1 MEEKDT
7 LLTVD
12 EFATK
17 IKEKYPEYKDVDNL
31 TLANKIVEKYPEYKS
46 KVSFEGTPE
55 VKKKDSTQPVQTQ
68 PVQTQ
73 EAPTQAAP
81 LPGLGGVSERSTPS
95 PSVGIGKGVFPA
107 KSPVQDLKESL
118 QDPLLKA
125 QERAKRQQLEPTSS
139 QNLLRTE
146 AFTPS
151 NEIVEDADYKEWK
164 SNLPEN
170 LQQETDGYDLY
181 GAYKAG
187 MEPIEVAPG
196 EYHLSS
202 RDPKTGR
209 ILKSEDHDT
218 FYNSVIEDDKL
229 GYVTYKSKDGNIYSK
244 KQYEIDIAG
253 DAQEIFRVDDTGA
266 VVKEVVETGEVL
278 TPVELDAKR
287 RAVKLAGI
295 RQELYEDI
303 GDKLFDENYMSSS
316 NVIDKYAPKDVKVRE
331 AQGDPT
337 SIRFVDVM
345 KRDQEKEDRYNLALN
360 EAKKSLLQDKLYG
373 LAESGDAYIDI
384 AEADLDKVMQSYLDM
399 SEYTDK
405 KEGPS
410 ILYGKRV
417 KKETGNIYE
426 MLLPNHVEGSELK
439 LDETISQ
446 WVDSKA
452 EDMELSGEAKRMM
465 KSQIKQNYKERKRL
479 EAAANEVSKETGYNL
494 DEVRGDV
501 DKVVNEINSYENEL
515 KSIYT
520 PYDVK
525 AKKAQERM
533 TLEFEQI
540 QDRVINRVSNSQEY
554 KDLLSEY
561 QAKVNS
567 GEITVEGANSA
578 VSQKINI
585 MLSESPEAVE
595 LQRKYQGVL
604 SSYDS
609 ELRKRTEDI
618 YSELQS
624 SLDQLKGL
632 SKQDEEYRR
641 KLSDKVRQMYKDEQS
656 EIDSDWKKL
665 AFGGLITTEKDT
677 KLGRG
682 IRSGMG
688 DLAASIA
695 GGVEYLVGENT
706 LSEKLA
712 SINNQIK
719 SDNPMIDLGEFGFE
733 EFAENPFNED
743 WWATRVAPSAPLT
756 FSLMA
761 PGIGVGAGTTALATR
776 VGLTGLSRALVTGTV
791 SGIGMRAMESFTEAG
806 LQYYD
811 LIERGE
817 SVDYASKQAA
827 KTYSENMDL
836 LALDVAEM
844 TTFFLPA
851 SSRIATMAKFVAQ
864 VPMNAAEELLQERL
878 PAEELAYNRYLKGE
892 LTQKEIAEGVSEYE
906 KVFSGGKFSDIYNFL
921 QTDQGQ
927 EVALIGSIYGGAFG
941 GASLPGDI
949 SRTNSL
955 RRLNNFLNEEIV
967 RYSSTEVVRNAE
979 GKPLEFGMGG
989 VVAGPAETMQEAK
1002 NRRIW
1007 QLKSTL
1013 DEMQM
1018 KGLINEDDAKLG
1030 KKQVD
1035 FAFGV
1040 ADQMPVNLP
1049 LVTRGQLLQKLTE
1062 IRDLEEGLEGMT
1074 NETLIDA
1081 QKKKIAKLKKESEE
1095 IIGGTAQGYFINNVS
1110 VTKEQFAKIA
1120 SNPKFAEGVI
1130 NGDINVTIM
1139 NDADTQKGFSEAVEG
1154 YKTDKESY
1162 ESAMESLGVTKA
1174 VRDEVSGYNESVTKE
1189 GGIGAKIAPIMTR
1202 VENSERINEKEI
1214 DAAIDDIFA
1223 EIEAV
1228 QNSDL
1233 NEKTK
1238 EIITNTLYDTAT
1250 QLDNYEFT
1258 TETRTKT
1265 VTQSRT
1271 AKNLGAFAEKVSVE
1285 NFFDNAAG
1293 TIDGE
1298 ENVRFTTDKGVVK
1311 ATREDGTEFILDTP
1325 SMRIDDG
1332 DIAFDENGV
1341 LESVTVTDRSGTRV
1355 TFTGEI
1361 AMDLAIRDGQNKVG
1375 SVPEAALQQIITEE
1389 VQVEEEV
1396 LKKQP
1401 KTKKD
1406 AIQEQAAG
1414 EVPIQPEAKAGEKVE
1429 EGEPKA
1435 EPEVTT
1441 QKGKEKEVAPATQ
1454 GIVSKLLEKVSNSND
1469 DAVTK
1474 KRKRAALRAVAN
1486 ILNFKSNILP
1496 ETKVKVHETDESY
1509 RSATGVDGPGVYDA
1523 TNDTIHINLAHKEA
1537 GDETVYHE
1545 MIHPII
1551 YNAVKNDTEARI
1563 LTQRMVEG
1571 VVRSSGG
1578 NKAIVDKLKGWL
1590 EQYEASE
1597 RPEETIAE
1605 VAGFLAS
1612 EFKNLTLSAKNIIKD
1627 YLNKMARKFGG
1638 KDLFRA
1644 VSKDA
1649 DVVKVLNRLSEAMR
1663 AGEAITAEDLT
1674 SGDFSIVLNQEK
1686 TPDLLDMALEEMAEE
1701 YGYEP
1706 GGIISGGI
1714 KQRISGMNNLKD
1726 SSFNTSYN
1734 YGTKLNMPEPRT
1746 VESVLEE
1753 AGGAAIFI
1761 NSDGTGVF
1769 VSKDGKNL
1777 QGGWRYLYFDEN
1789 TSKDVGFAA
1798 TSGNHVNTF
1807 YDKVE
1812 RIINYRDSKFPK
1824 QKGKPIATFVTI
1836 QNAESMLGEWYAG
1849 EFFMEGIDKAIT
1861 DGKIKG
1867 GIDGARSLLIEAA
1880 EKIKKP
1886 GSKEFIELVNSEK
1899 FETKNGRLGIAKK
1912 LSSKDFSFGFRSKFF
1927 NSISP
1932 LKTISKESLNAELK
1946 KALRDVN
1953 HGRIDFYDT
1962 YTDEVLLEKLKDSN
1976 YNEKSIGGI
1985 TLGGFFTDLSKSKKE
2000 FFDNRTSGLNH
2011 EMFNESFTS
2020 NGKTF
2025 LLDGG
2030 YNVSKMFPE
2039 MSFPTKNGYELYNK
2053 ENNTNYSKEDA
2064 KKSPEIQLEI
2074 SKFLLNK
2081 KEPFKNKLLAD
2092 PFTSIAGTMYT
2103 SIAAPIGKQR
2113 KASPE
2118 KFVSEL
2124 EKTKDSDPTQY
2135 WSVNYVS
2142 LSAAKKGKVISVDGG
2157 YGFVS
2162 NDGDIKGVFKLPT
2175 SKVKGVADNIL
2186 QEAVNQGG
2194 TKLDNFDGYLTKIYE
2209 RNGFRIAARIPFNE
2223 EIAPDGW
2230 NKAKH
2235 GTPDVVAMVYDPN
2248 NELGIKEKKF
2258 DDYDAGIEYRDSF
2271 LEDKAPAAKKPG
2283 IKQRK
2288 AISAHEETGFIST
2301 DFWVDNLRGKTKYLD
2316 DVVENILESR
2326 EELKKGSVPIDKVTR
2341 AYLVTIGSVGSRGSY
2356 YENWSKKTGST
2367 VDDIFLEKE
2376 KGREWIRPEG
2386 ATAAYLVTDE
2396 GKKLVKDIQSGK
2408 ATYDQVKKLFDF
2420 ADFGRSNQKTEYVMN
2435 AISKGGIQSFNK
2447 SLNKNKGKDFNEIY
2461 SLAIKNL
2468 PGIAEGKTGFINQFF
2483 GVSTRGVIDARQL
2496 NAWVGGSMKL
2506 TDSQKQLRKKV
2517 ESSDALKAELLNRI
2531 EKVGLELGY
2540 SEDIAAYIAHHAIW
2554 DKVANTIT
2562 SHKGEYKVVSG
2573 KQRKAAPDQ
2582 KVRASIDFKNRYG
2595 KYFTISKEF
2604 NNQKHLDNYISFM
2617 ERKGNKEVGTETF
2630 PIGLKERKPLSK
2642 ERKPRIKDGLED
2654 SIDDQKKAGIIKRLI
2669 DSPGKIIRGTNK
2681 QLFDFRGELKDY
2693 MRNQEELEYAY
2704 YRTINALGSGGV
2716 AKLAF
2721 DKAYEKIYDGLGPTK
2736 RDDLDKII
2744 IARRIISI
2752 NQSRAFNN
2760 LDKIE
2765 GLFNSPPKFFTKKGG
2780 EYLASFEQT
2789 MIDLIDTVS
2798 NSPLLKD
2805 MIIEEAETLMSMMP
2819 VMNSIASN
2827 QNLTQKEI
2835 LSEQNKVI
2843 NELKNALDKVLKA
2856 ENVTFTNNRGVKN
2869 GLNEAY
2875 ELLDSKRNEIG
2886 DKVFDELNDRA
2897 DKYFAKF
2904 QEMLDQDLA
2913 DGIISQEQ
2921 YDAMT
2926 GIEYSPRVFMQTVL
2940 DINDDIINSR
2950 EGSEYVDRMLAS
2962 NFGMN
2967 KDAIKTLRDG
2977 IDAKSKPDA
2986 TDKAF
2991 FEMVTNSEVILGNYI
3006 NSRERLRKMNDLNL
3020 YMANEITALETKL
3033 NTLSN
3038 KASLTNE
3045 EQMELETIKETLDAF
3060 STKKSNGYLP
3070 VRYYENGVKKQFYIR
3085 GDLYNQWYNIR
3096 PGSLIG
3102 DSAVGKVVDKTL
3114 SSPVAVLKT
3123 FATGALS
3130 PLFGITASAID
3141 LQQLMIFSDA
3151 KGFSEIMPLKAAQ
3164 IAKDLVGVPFYQ
3176 RGVIRSIISE
3186 DELFTEAVNEGIM
3199 MDFLYTQG
3207 GMADAAKLIRTGLES
3222 VIEKSDLG
3230 YAGYVRTRKALLK
3243 IAEATLIL
3251 NKAAEIAP
3259 RLTAY
3264 QRTRDFEYAKID
3276 KMVQQQGLSNEEEE
3290 KMRKNARIK
3299 AAAIA
3304 RDLMN
3309 FSEGGESTKQLDKY
3323 STYLNAAMQGTVT
3336 AAREYKKNPIRTTS
3350 RMAQSA
3356 AMFFGT
3362 VIGMASFLVWS
3373 LKDDDDDKK
3382 VNEIIKET
3390 RDNASDYVKQ
3400 KYFLIP
3406 TGRKDRDGNYTSIR
3420 LKKHPQLVPF
3430 YEMFEIGYDN
3440 FLAGDDAVSIV
3451 SKENALR
3458 INHAFFDNALPMN
3471 ISPIDKN
3478 GNIRSGWDAPKT
3490 LAQSNP
3496 IFGGGIEAITGY
3508 DLYRNRMIEPQTF
3521 NSAGTSDAVKGLWN
3535 PYTEDFYKSF
3545 ALEMKDA
3552 TGTSFS
3558 PAQYKHLVERMVTNP
3573 RNNLYVAVG
3582 YAALNQFN
3590 DLDITDKERSF
3601 SEDLYDMVSKKVIYS
3616 SSSRKGMDKGGV
3628 DEFQK
3633 ELQALDDKEYLVKE
3647 AARMAIKDANK
3658 KGGFGKLANETETR
3672 KYIVDVQDR
3681 FLANMEA
3688 VSKKYP
3694 DMKFDSNEALSDYI
3708 EFIKRNA
3715 VLFVN
3720 PVGDESSRYKYND
3733 ILSVKPGKN
3742 KYRKM
3747 ALSMASAFR
3756 NEDIIKKDPLSPEVI
3771 DRMIDIVITAENS
3784 KKKVGPEFVIE
3795 YIKLYNEKNNVN
3807 QRSGPV
3813 VDAVRSGLRSDS
3825 TIVNHQGIR
3834 QSLMNW

>member
-68 PVQTQ
+68 ESPTQ
-73 EAPTQAAP
+73 EGP
-81 LPGLGGVSERSTPS
+81 LLGLGGVSERPTPS

-107 KSPVQDLKESL
+107 KSPVQDLKESI

-146 AFTPS
+146 KFVPYTD
-151 NEIVEDADYKEWK
+151 EVLEDADYKEWK

-218 FYNSVIEDDKL
+218 FYESVIEDDKL

-303 GDKLFDENYMSSS
+303 GDKLFDEDYMSSS
-316 NVIDKYAPKDVKVRE
+316 NVIDKYAPKDVKVSE
-331 AQGDPT
+331 AQGDPRDL
-337 SIRFVDVM
+337 RFVDVL

-360 EAKKSLLQDKLYG
+360 EAKKSVLQDKLYG
-373 LAESGDAYIDI
+373 LAESGETYIDI
-384 AEADLDKVMQSYLDM
+384 AEADIDKVMQSYLDM

-426 MLLPNHVEGSELK
+426 MLLPNHVRGSELK

-465 KSQIKQNYKERKRL
+465 KSQIKKNYKERKRL
-479 EAAANEVSKETGYNL
+479 EVAANEVSKETGYNL

-567 GEITVEGANSA
+567 GEITVEEANSA
-578 VSQKINI
+578 LSQKINI
-585 MLSESPEAVE
+585 MLSQSPEAVE

-609 ELRKRTEDI
+609 ELRKRTEAI

-632 SKQDEEYRR
+632 SKQDEEYRK

-665 AFGGLITTEKDT
+665 SFGGLITTEEDT

-706 LSEKLA
+706 LSEELA

-776 VGLTGLSRALVTGTV
+776 VGLTGLSRVLVTGTV
-791 SGIGMRAMESFTEAG
+791 SGIGMRSMESFTEAG

-836 LALDVAEM
+836 LSLDVAEM

-851 SSRIATMAKFVAQ
+851 SNRLATMAKFVAQ

-927 EVALIGSIYGGAFG
+927 EVALIGGIYGGAFG

-949 SRTNSL
+949 SRANSL

-1030 KKQVD
+1030 KKQID

-1120 SNPKFAEGVI
+1120 SNSKFAEGVI
-1130 NGDINVTIM
+1130 NGEIDVTIM
-1139 NDADTQKGFSEAVEG
+1139 NDADTQKGFAEAIEG

-1189 GGIGAKIAPIMTR
+1189 GNIGAKIAPIMTR

-1238 EIITNTLYDTAT
+1238 EIITNTLYNTAE

-1332 DIAFDENGV
+1332 NIVFDENGV

-1355 TFTGEI
+1355 TFTGET
-1361 AMDLAIRDGQNKVG
+1361 AMDLAIRDRQNKVG
-1375 SVPEAALQQIITEE
+1375 SVPEAALFEIITEE

-1401 KTKKD
+1401 KPKKD
-1406 AIQEQAAG
+1406 DTQVTEQEGVDTEEQRREEDAG
-1414 EVPIQPEAKAGEKVE
+1414 QVQ
-1429 EGEPKA
+1429 
-1435 EPEVTT
+1435 EPEVSEEEGATDT
-1441 QKGKEKEVAPATQ
+1441 VLQEQEKVKPATQ
-1454 GIVSKLLEKVSNSND
+1454 GIVSKLLEKVNNSND

-1474 KRKRAALRAVAN
+1474 KRKRVALRAVAN

-1496 ETKVKVHETDESY
+1496 DTKVKVHETDESY
-1509 RSATGVDGPGVYDA
+1509 RAATGVDGPGVYDA

-1551 YNAVKNDTEARI
+1551 YNAVKNETEARI

-1605 VAGFLAS
+1605 VAGILAS
-1612 EFKNLTLSAKNIIKD
+1612 EFKNLGVSAKNLIMD

-1638 KDLFRA
+1638 KNLFRA

-1686 TPDLLDMALEEMAEE
+1686 TPDLYDMALEEMAEE

-1706 GGIISGGI
+1706 GGIISGGL

-1798 TSGNHVNTF
+1798 TSGNHVNKF
-1807 YDKVE
+1807 YDNVE
-1812 RIINYRDSKFPK
+1812 KIINYRDSKFPK

-1849 EFFMEGIDKAIT
+1849 EFFMEGIDKAIV

-1880 EKIKKP
+1880 EKIKKT
-1886 GSKEFIELVNSEK
+1886 GSKEFIELVNSKE
-1899 FETKNGRLGIAKK
+1899 FETKEGRLEIAKK
-1912 LSSKDFSFGFRSKFF
+1912 LASKDFSFGFRSNFF
-1927 NSISP
+1927 KSISP
-1932 LKTISKESLNAELK
+1932 LKTISKTSLNTELK

-1985 TLGGFFTDLSKSKKE
+1985 TLGGFFTDISKSKKE

-2030 YNVSKMFPE
+2030 YHVSKMFPE
-2039 MSFPTKNGYELYNK
+2039 MSFPTKRGYELYNK
-2053 ENNTNYSKEDA
+2053 ENNTNYSKKDA
-2064 KKSPEIQLEI
+2064 KKSPKIQLEI

-2092 PFTSIAGTMYT
+2092 PFMSIAGTMYT

-2124 EKTKDSDPTQY
+2124 KKTKASDPTQY
-2135 WSVNYVS
+2135 WSVDSVK
-2142 LSAAKKGKVISVDGG
+2142 LSDAKKGKVISVDGG
-2157 YGFVS
+2157 YGLVS

-2175 SKVKGVADNIL
+2175 SKAKGVADNIL
-2186 QEAVNQGG
+2186 QEAVKQGG

-2223 EIAPDGW
+2223 EFAPDGW

-2258 DDYDAGIEYRDSF
+2258 DDYDAGIEYRNSF

-2283 IKQRK
+2283 VKERK
-2288 AISAHEETGFIST
+2288 AS
-2301 DFWVDNLRGKTKYLD
+2301 
-2316 DVVENILESR
+2316 
-2326 EELKKGSVPIDKVTR
+2326 
-2341 AYLVTIGSVGSRGSY
+2341 
-2356 YENWSKKTGST
+2356 
-2367 VDDIFLEKE
+2367 
-2376 KGREWIRPEG
+2376 
-2386 ATAAYLVTDE
+2386 
-2396 GKKLVKDIQSGK
+2396 
-2408 ATYDQVKKLFDF
+2408 
-2420 ADFGRSNQKTEYVMN
+2420 
-2435 AISKGGIQSFNK
+2435 
-2447 SLNKNKGKDFNEIY
+2447 
-2461 SLAIKNL
+2461 
-2468 PGIAEGKTGFINQFF
+2468 
-2483 GVSTRGVIDARQL
+2483 
-2496 NAWVGGSMKL
+2496 
-2506 TDSQKQLRKKV
+2506 
-2517 ESSDALKAELLNRI
+2517 
-2531 EKVGLELGY
+2531 
-2540 SEDIAAYIAHHAIW
+2540 
-2554 DKVANTIT
+2554 
-2562 SHKGEYKVVSG
+2562 
-2573 KQRKAAPDQ
+2573 APDQ
-2582 KVRASIDFKNRYG
+2582 KIRASIDFKNRYG

-2604 NNQKHLDNYISFM
+2604 NNQKHLENYIAFM
-2617 ERKGNKEVGTETF
+2617 ERKGNKEVGIERF
-2630 PIGLKERKPLSK
+2630 PIGLKERKPLK
-2642 ERKPRIKDGLED
+2642 FRKPKVKSALDRA
-2654 SIDDQKKAGIIKRLI
+2654 IDRNAKKAVDIKTTALKTDLKNARRKFI
-2669 DSPGKIIRGTNK
+2669 
-2681 QLFDFRGELKDY
+2681 DFRGDIKDLTKA
-2693 MRNQEELEYAY
+2693 QKELEGVYE
-2704 YRTINALGSGGV
+2704 RIINSLGSNGV
-2716 AKLAF
+2716 AKLSF
-2721 DKAYEKIYDGLGPTK
+2721 DKAYDQIYEGLGPK
-2736 RDDLDKII
+2736 QREALDKII
-2744 IARRIISI
+2744 IARRIVAVNENRSVNNVDSI
-2752 NQSRAFNN
+2752 EDLFNN
-2760 LDKIE
+2760 VPD
-2765 GLFNSPPKFFTKKGG
+2765 FFKKKGG
-2780 EYLASFEQT
+2780 DYVTSFEQT
-2789 MIDLIDTVS
+2789 MVDISNTVS
-2798 NSPLLKD
+2798 NTPLEKD
-2805 MIIEEAETLMSMMP
+2805 LIIQEALTLMSLMP

-2843 NELKNALDKVLKA
+2843 NELKNALDKVLKS
-2856 ENVTFTNNRGVKN
+2856 ENITFSDEQGNKL
-2869 GLNEAY
+2869 GLNAAY
-2875 ELLDSKRNEIG
+2875 ELLDEKRIELG
-2886 DKVFDELNDRA
+2886 DQVYDKVNKRA
-2897 DKYFAKF
+2897 DKYFEKF

-2921 YDAMT
+2921 YNAMK
-2926 GIEYSPRVFMQTVL
+2926 GIDYSPRVFVQFIYGI
-2940 DINDDIINSR
+2940 DNEIINNT
-2950 EGSEYVDRMLAS
+2950 SEVDNVNGVLTS
-2962 NFGMN
+2962 TFGLN
-2967 KDAIKTLRDG
+2967 KDAIRTLRDG
-2977 IDAKSKPDA
+2977 VRNDDL
-2986 TDKAF
+2986 DGVF
-2991 FEMVTNSEVILGNYI
+2991 FEMITNSEVLLGNYI
-3006 NSRERLRKMNDLNL
+3006 NSRERLRKMNDLNSYTL
-3020 YMANEITALETKL
+3020 GQLTDLEARFNDLKAKTTLTK
-3033 NTLSN
+3033 
-3038 KASLTNE
+3038 E
-3045 EQMELETIKETLDAF
+3045 EKLELETLKETFDAF
-3060 STKKSNGYLP
+3060 STKIKKGYLP
-3070 VRYYENGVKKQFYIR
+3070 VNFYEEGVKKKFYIR
-3085 GDLYNQWYNIR
+3085 GDLYSQWYNLR
-3096 PGSLIG
+3096 PDLSIKLK
-3102 DSAVGKVVDKTL
+3102 SVDKIL
-3114 SSPVAVLKT
+3114 NSPIGMLKT
-3123 FATGALS
+3123 FATGVLS

-3141 LQQLMIFSDA
+3141 LTQLMIFSDA
-3151 KGFSEIMPLKAAQ
+3151 KGFSEIMPVKAAQ
-3164 IAKDLVGVPFYQ
+3164 IAKDLVGVPFFQ
-3176 RGVIRSIISE
+3176 KGVIQSILQE
-3186 DELFTEAVNEGIM
+3186 DELFIEAVNEGIM

-3207 GMADAAKLIRTGLES
+3207 NMNIIKSMLKTGIETALEKT
-3222 VIEKSDLG
+3222 ELG
-3230 YAGYVRTRKALLK
+3230 FGGYVKSKKALLK
-3243 IAEATLIL
+3243 IAEVTLIL
-3251 NKAAEIAP
+3251 NKMAELAP

-3264 QRTRDFEYAKID
+3264 QRTRDFEYAKVD
-3276 KMVQQQGLSNEEEE
+3276 KMLKDGSISKEEAEQM
-3290 KMRKNARIK
+3290 KKNARVK

-3304 RDLMN
+3304 RELMN
-3309 FSEGGESTKQLDKY
+3309 FAEGGEYTKGFVDRY
-3323 STYLNAAMQGTVT
+3323 STYFNPAMQGTVT
-3336 AAREYKKNPIRTTS
+3336 AARQTKENPTRTTS
-3350 RMAQSA
+3350 RAAQTA
-3356 AMFFGT
+3356 AMFSGMTFG
-3362 VIGMASFLVWS
+3362 IGYMLVAM
-3373 LKDDDDDKK
+3373 LKSDDDDKEI
-3382 VNEIIKET
+3382 NEIIKET
-3390 RDNASDYVKQ
+3390 RDNASDYVKE

-3406 TGRKDRDGNYTSIR
+3406 TGKKDEDGNYLSIR
-3420 LKKHPQLVPF
+3420 LKKHPQMVPF
-3430 YEMFEIGYDN
+3430 YELFEIGYDN
-3440 FLAGDDAVSIV
+3440 YLNGGDATSVL

-3458 INHAFFDNALPMN
+3458 INHAFFDNALPLN
-3471 ISPIDKN
+3471 ISPVDKE
-3478 GNIRSGWDAPKT
+3478 GNFRGKT
-3490 LAQSNP
+3490 ILSEPFQRNP
-3496 IFGGGIEAITGY
+3496 LLGGGLELITGY

-3521 NSAGTSDAVKGLWN
+3521 NSKNADQAVKGLLN

-3545 ALEMKDA
+3545 ALEMQDK
-3552 TGTSFS
+3552 TGASLS
-3558 PAQYKHLVERMVTNP
+3558 PAEYKHFVERMITNP
-3573 RNNLYVAVG
+3573 RNNFYVAAG
-3582 YAALNQFN
+3582 YAMLNQVS
-3590 DLDITDKERSF
+3590 DLDVNKKDKTFFDDTYS
-3601 SEDLYDMVSKKVIYS
+3601 MISKKLIYPS
-3616 SSSRKGMDKGGV
+3616 TSKKGISKTKKSKFMDRYKANNNKTYLIRESARKAVDEVVKEGGLMKIANDEQRKGIIKEAFDKFKKNLDVVSETYPEMNMDVDFTLKEYGEYFANRVVFESLPV
-3628 DEFQK
+3628 DELNNRKYQQILSEPHGMNK
-3633 ELQALDDKEYLVKE
+3633 SENQALLFAHEFT
-3647 AARMAIKDANK
+3647 KDGVMVNPRSEEFLIILEELEKTANNSNK
-3658 KGGFGKLANETETR
+3658 KFNTADFIIEYAMIYNEENG
-3672 KYIVDVQDR
+3672 V
-3681 FLANMEA
+3681 
-3688 VSKKYP
+3688 VSNSSKI
-3694 DMKFDSNEALSDYI
+3694 NEAYRQYRL
-3708 EFIKRNA
+3708 
-3715 VLFVN
+3715 
-3720 PVGDESSRYKYND
+3720 
-3733 ILSVKPGKN
+3733 N
-3742 KYRKM
+3742 K
-3747 ALSMASAFR
+3747 
-3756 NEDIIKKDPLSPEVI
+3756 
-3771 DRMIDIVITAENS
+3771 
-3784 KKKVGPEFVIE
+3784 
-3795 YIKLYNEKNNVN
+3795 
-3807 QRSGPV
+3807 
-3813 VDAVRSGLRSDS
+3813 
-3825 TIVNHQGIR
+3825 
-3834 QSLMNW
+3834 

>member
-244 KQYEIDIAG
+244 KQYEIDIAV

-266 VVKEVVETGEVL
+266 VVKELVETGEVL

-1030 KKQVD
+1030 KKQID

-3102 DSAVGKVVDKTL
+3102 DSAVGKVVDKIL

-3362 VIGMASFLVWS
+3362 VIGMAAFLVWS

-3647 AARMAIKDANK
+3647 AARMAIKDANE

>member
-81 LPGLGGVSERSTPS
+81 LPGLGGVSERPTPS

-125 QERAKRQQLEPTSS
+125 QERATRQQLEPTSS

-253 DAQEIFRVDDTGA
+253 DAQEIFRVDDTGT

-331 AQGDPT
+331 AQGDPRDL
-337 SIRFVDVM
+337 RFVDVM

-360 EAKKSLLQDKLYG
+360 EAKKSVLQDKLYG

-567 GEITVEGANSA
+567 GEITVEEANSA

-585 MLSESPEAVE
+585 MLSQSPEAVE

-609 ELRKRTEDI
+609 ELRKRTEAI
-618 YSELQS
+618 YGELQS

-851 SSRIATMAKFVAQ
+851 SSRLATMAKFVAQ

-941 GASLPGDI
+941 AASVPGDI
-949 SRTNSL
+949 SRANST

-967 RYSSTEVVRNAE
+967 KYSATETTKTIGNYRINPETNELELVPE
-979 GKPLEFGMGG
+979 SKPLEFGRGG

-1030 KKQVD
+1030 KKQID

-1081 QKKKIAKLKKESEE
+1081 QKKKIAKLKKESED

-1120 SNPKFAEGVI
+1120 SNSKFAEGVI
-1130 NGDINVTIM
+1130 NGEIDVTIM
-1139 NDADTQKGFSEAVEG
+1139 NDADTQKGFAEAIEG

-1202 VENSERINEKEI
+1202 VENSERINENDI
-1214 DAAIDDIFA
+1214 NAAIDDIFA

-1238 EIITNTLYDTAT
+1238 EIITNTLYDTAE

-1285 NFFDNAAG
+1285 SFFDNAAG

-1332 DIAFDENGV
+1332 DIVFDENGV

-1355 TFTGEI
+1355 TFTGET

-1414 EVPIQPEAKAGEKVE
+1414 EVPVQPEAKAGEKVE

-1496 ETKVKVHETDESY
+1496 DTKVKVHETDESY
-1509 RSATGVDGPGVYDA
+1509 RAATGVDGPGVYDA
-1523 TNDTIHINLAHKEA
+1523 TNDTIHINLAHEEA

-1551 YNAVKNDTEARI
+1551 YNAVKNETEARI

-1627 YLNKMARKFGG
+1627 YLNRMARRFGG
-1638 KDLFRA
+1638 KNLFRA

-1663 AGEAITAEDLT
+1663 AGEAITAEDLRSGEFEIKTGVEREDSVSMKQRLSSKESISENVGVLNNSISNAIKFASEYSYANNLDFKNALQERFKEDQKEIKKKYGVKSFTEISRIGENKPLKEYLVDAYINETLIALQAYPDALGWYDAKTKAAMSVMSLIHPELSTNKDAESAFKIVLAIT
-1674 SGDFSIVLNQEK
+1674 SNGNKVFDNFKEANRQYEYFKKNGKFDEKKSIGTQSSGIKSSLKLVNNVLDIIPMSDFSRFLNEK
-1686 TPDLLDMALEEMAEE
+1686 FTVSDLKYKDEKGNTKNLLSGFLANTEV
-1701 YGYEP
+1701 YGASIFGAKIGNGFY
-1706 GGIISGGI
+1706 
-1714 KQRISGMNNLKD
+1714 MNLNGVFDQLTMDRWFMRQYGRLTGTLIDRSTAKVNNGKIRLKD
-1726 SSFNTSYN
+1726 SISKLSNEEKKTLRSLIPGYSSMNMIDLANSIEKVSAKTDKRKIISEGNLNELRKAGNSLAKDNRGEIEAPKGGSQRAFIIDVFNSVQDRLKNDFGIDITIADLQAVNWYPEKGLYKTFQEGAQESSGKEDVSDNEQPDYETAAIRLAKEL
-1734 YGTKLNMPEPRT
+1734 GVKESEIKKELNETRRRESDI
-1746 VESVLEE
+1746 ESVRESVRS
-1753 AGGAAIFI
+1753 GAKELGRT
-1761 NSDGTGVF
+1761 D
-1769 VSKDGKNL
+1769 
-1777 QGGWRYLYFDEN
+1777 
-1789 TSKDVGFAA
+1789 SKDV
-1798 TSGNHVNTF
+1798 
-1807 YDKVE
+1807 
-1812 RIINYRDSKFPK
+1812 
-1824 QKGKPIATFVTI
+1824 
-1836 QNAESMLGEWYAG
+1836 
-1849 EFFMEGIDKAIT
+1849 
-1861 DGKIKG
+1861 
-1867 GIDGARSLLIEAA
+1867 
-1880 EKIKKP
+1880 
-1886 GSKEFIELVNSEK
+1886 
-1899 FETKNGRLGIAKK
+1899 KNGIEEIKQ
-1912 LSSKDFSFGFRSKFF
+1912 
-1927 NSISP
+1927 SILDVKSG
-1932 LKTISKESLNAELK
+1932 
-1946 KALRDVN
+1946 KAQPKV
-1953 HGRIDFYDT
+1953 T
-1962 YTDEVLLEKLKDSN
+1962 
-1976 YNEKSIGGI
+1976 
-1985 TLGGFFTDLSKSKKE
+1985 
-2000 FFDNRTSGLNH
+2000 
-2011 EMFNESFTS
+2011 
-2020 NGKTF
+2020 
-2025 LLDGG
+2025 
-2030 YNVSKMFPE
+2030 
-2039 MSFPTKNGYELYNK
+2039 
-2053 ENNTNYSKEDA
+2053 
-2064 KKSPEIQLEI
+2064 
-2074 SKFLLNK
+2074 
-2081 KEPFKNKLLAD
+2081 
-2092 PFTSIAGTMYT
+2092 
-2103 SIAAPIGKQR
+2103 GKQR

-2135 WSVNYVS
+2135 WSVDSVS

-2175 SKVKGVADNIL
+2175 SKAKGVADNIL

-2223 EIAPDGW
+2223 EFAPDGW
-2230 NKAKH
+2230 NKEKH

-2258 DDYDAGIEYRDSF
+2258 DDYNAGIEYRDSF

-2283 IKQRK
+2283 VKERK
-2288 AISAHEETGFIST
+2288 A
-2301 DFWVDNLRGKTKYLD
+2301 
-2316 DVVENILESR
+2316 
-2326 EELKKGSVPIDKVTR
+2326 
-2341 AYLVTIGSVGSRGSY
+2341 
-2356 YENWSKKTGST
+2356 
-2367 VDDIFLEKE
+2367 
-2376 KGREWIRPEG
+2376 
-2386 ATAAYLVTDE
+2386 
-2396 GKKLVKDIQSGK
+2396 
-2408 ATYDQVKKLFDF
+2408 
-2420 ADFGRSNQKTEYVMN
+2420 
-2435 AISKGGIQSFNK
+2435 
-2447 SLNKNKGKDFNEIY
+2447 
-2461 SLAIKNL
+2461 
-2468 PGIAEGKTGFINQFF
+2468 
-2483 GVSTRGVIDARQL
+2483 
-2496 NAWVGGSMKL
+2496 
-2506 TDSQKQLRKKV
+2506 
-2517 ESSDALKAELLNRI
+2517 
-2531 EKVGLELGY
+2531 
-2540 SEDIAAYIAHHAIW
+2540 
-2554 DKVANTIT
+2554 
-2562 SHKGEYKVVSG
+2562 
-2573 KQRKAAPDQ
+2573 AAPDQ
-2582 KVRASIDFKNRYG
+2582 KVRASIDFQNRYG

-2630 PIGLKERKPLSK
+2630 PIGLKERKPLK
-2642 ERKPRIKDGLED
+2642 FRKPRIKDGLED
-2654 SIDDQKKAGIIKRLI
+2654 SIDDQKKAGIIKRLV
-2669 DSPGKIIRGTNK
+2669 DSPGKIIKGTNK

-2704 YRTINALGSGGV
+2704 YRTINALGSNGV

-2765 GLFNSPPKFFTKKGG
+2765 DLFNSPPKFFTKKGG

-2827 QNLTQKEI
+2827 PNLTAKEI

-2843 NELKNALDKVLKA
+2843 KELKNALDKVLKA

-2977 IDAKSKPDA
+2977 IDAKAKPDA
-2986 TDKAF
+2986 TDRSF
-2991 FEMVTNSEVILGNYI
+2991 FEMITNSEALLGNYI
-3006 NSRERLRKMNDLNL
+3006 NSRERLRKMNDLSL
-3020 YMANEITALETKL
+3020 YMANEISALETKF

-3038 KASLTNE
+3038 KASLTKE

-3060 STKKSNGYLP
+3060 STKKSTGYLP

-3085 GDLYNQWYNIR
+3085 GDLYNQWYNMR

-3102 DSAVGKVVDKTL
+3102 DSAVGKVVDKIL

-3151 KGFSEIMPLKAAQ
+3151 KGFSEIMPFKAAQ

-3176 RGVIRSIISE
+3176 KGVIRSIISE

-3222 VIEKSDLG
+3222 AIEKSELG

-3251 NKAAEIAP
+3251 NKVAEIAP

-3304 RDLMN
+3304 RELMN

-3336 AAREYKKNPIRTTS
+3336 SAREYKKNPIRTTS

-3356 AMFFGT
+3356 AMFYGT
-3362 VIGMASFLVWS
+3362 VIGMAAFLVWS

-3382 VNEIIKET
+3382 VNDIIKET

-3496 IFGGGIEAITGY
+3496 LIGGGIEAITGY

-3601 SEDLYDMVSKKVIYS
+3601 SEDLYDMVSKKVIHS

-3647 AARMAIKDANK
+3647 AARMAIKDANE
-3658 KGGFGKLANETETR
+3658 KGGFGKLVNETETR

-3708 EFIKRNA
+3708 EFIDRNA

-3795 YIKLYNEKNNVN
+3795 YVKLYNEKNNVN

>member
-1 MEEKDT
+1 
-7 LLTVD
+7 
-12 EFATK
+12 
-17 IKEKYPEYKDVDNL
+17 
-31 TLANKIVEKYPEYKS
+31 
-46 KVSFEGTPE
+46 
-55 VKKKDSTQPVQTQ
+55 
-68 PVQTQ
+68 
-73 EAPTQAAP
+73 
-81 LPGLGGVSERSTPS
+81 
-95 PSVGIGKGVFPA
+95 
-107 KSPVQDLKESL
+107 
-118 QDPLLKA
+118 
-125 QERAKRQQLEPTSS
+125 
-139 QNLLRTE
+139 
-146 AFTPS
+146 
-151 NEIVEDADYKEWK
+151 
-164 SNLPEN
+164 
-170 LQQETDGYDLY
+170 
-181 GAYKAG
+181 

-266 VVKEVVETGEVL
+266 VVKESVVGEKE
-278 TPVELDAKR
+278 PVSKVEREASKRKLDFEVTR
-287 RAVKLAGI
+287 DQLLSVDVK
-295 RQELYEDI
+295 
-303 GDKLFDENYMSSS
+303 DKLFDKDYTDGLLD
-316 NVIDKYAPKDVKVRE
+316 VYAPKDVKVRE
-331 AQGDPT
+331 AQGDPR

-345 KRDQEKEDRYNLALN
+345 KRDQEKEYRYNLALN
-360 EAKKSLLQDKLYG
+360 EAKKSVLQDKLYG
-373 LAESGDAYIDI
+373 LAESGETYIDI
-384 AEADLDKVMQSYLDM
+384 AEADLDKNMNSLLESLKYADGPGR
-399 SEYTDK
+399 EYRSTIDK
-405 KEGPS
+405 LTTPK
-410 ILYGKRV
+410 LV
-417 KKETGNIYE
+417 KKKADNIYE
-426 MLLPNHVEGSELK
+426 MLLPDHVSGAEYALNEYVR
-439 LDETISQ
+439 D
-446 WVDSKA
+446 WVNSKA
-452 EDMELSGEAKRMM
+452 EEIELSDEAKVMM
-465 KSQIKQNYKERKRL
+465 KYQVINEYKNRKL
-479 EAAANEVSKETGYNL
+479 LDAASSEVSKETGYNL
-494 DEVRGDV
+494 DNVKGDFKKV
-501 DKVVNEINSYENEL
+501 TEEIDGFDKEL
-515 KSIYT
+515 KALYI
-520 PYDVK
+520 PYEEK
-525 AKKAQERM
+525 ARRANERM

-540 QDRVINRVSNSQEY
+540 QDKAINRVSNSQEY

-567 GEITVEGANSA
+567 GEITVEEANSA

-585 MLSESPEAVE
+585 MLSQSPEAVE
-595 LQRKYQGVL
+595 IQRKYQGVL
-604 SSYDS
+604 SSYES
-609 ELRKRTEDI
+609 ELRKKTESI
-618 YSELQS
+618 YIELQS

-632 SKQDEEYRR
+632 SVKNEEY
-641 KLSDKVRQMYKDEQS
+641 KIKIQDKIKEMYKAEQS
-656 EIDSDWKKL
+656 EIESDYRKL
-665 AFGGLITTEKDT
+665 PITDIRERETRLSRALYGGTGDIVSGIVGGIEMKFGESEFTRKLI
-677 KLGRG
+677 G
-682 IRSGMG
+682 IGKQ
-688 DLAASIA
+688 LKA
-695 GGVEYLVGENT
+695 
-706 LSEKLA
+706 
-712 SINNQIK
+712 
-719 SDNPMIDLGEFGFE
+719 DNPLIDMGEFGFD
-733 EFAENPFNED
+733 EFMKDPLNED
-743 WWATRVAPSAPLT
+743 FWLTRVAPSAPMT
-756 FSLMA
+756 FSLMI
-761 PGIGVGAGTTALATR
+761 PGIGLGTGTAALATR
-776 VGLTGLSRALVTGTV
+776 VGLAGLSRALITGGVTGL
-791 SGIGMRAMESFTEAG
+791 GMRSAESFTEAG
-806 LQYYD
+806 LHYYD

-817 SVDYASKQAA
+817 SVEYASKDAA
-827 KTYSENMDL
+827 KVYSKNMDL
-836 LALDVAEM
+836 AGLDILEY

-851 SSRIATMAKFVAQ
+851 ASRLATFAKVAVQ
-864 VPMNAAEELLQERL
+864 VPLNSFEELIQEGL

-892 LTQKEIAEGVSEYE
+892 LTQKEIADGVSQYE
-906 KVFSGGKFSDIYNFL
+906 KVFSGGTLSDVYNFL
-921 QTDQGQ
+921 QTKQGQ
-927 EVALIGSIYGGAFG
+927 EVAIIGGIYGGAFG
-941 GASLPGDI
+941 GASLPGDMR
-949 SRTNSL
+949 RTNSL
-955 RRLNNFLNEEIV
+955 RKLNNFLNEEIV
-967 RYSSTEVVRNAE
+967 RYSSTDVVRNAE

-989 VVAGPAETMQEAK
+989 VVAGPAETRQEAK

-1018 KGLINEDDAKLG
+1018 KGVITEDDAKLG

-1062 IRDLEEGLEGMT
+1062 IRDLEEGLDGMT

-1110 VTKEQFAKIA
+1110 LTKEQFIA
-1120 SNPKFAEGVI
+1120 VAANPKFADRVISGEIDFTILNDNKTQDFFKGVI
-1130 NGDINVTIM
+1130 
-1139 NDADTQKGFSEAVEG
+1139 EG

-1174 VRDEVSGYNESVTKE
+1174 VRDQVSGYNESVTKE

-1285 NFFDNAAG
+1285 NFFANAAG

-1332 DIAFDENGV
+1332 DIVFDENGV

-1355 TFTGEI
+1355 TFTGET

-1496 ETKVKVHETDESY
+1496 DTKVKVHETDESY

-1523 TNDTIHINLAHKEA
+1523 TNDTIHINLAHEEA

-1551 YNAVKNDTEARI
+1551 YSAVKNETEARI

-1571 VVRSSGG
+1571 IVRSSGG

-1663 AGEAITAEDLT
+1663 AGEAITAEDLRAGEFEIKMGVERDVEQGT
-1674 SGDFSIVLNQEK
+1674 LVEGAEGTIPEGIDDSKGSPIDLK
-1686 TPDLLDMALEEMAEE
+1686 LRMPKALLDRGGINIQDIKRGSINDLSGANAFVFAADQATYGLVESPSGVEYRFFGGYLFPYGNNFAWAFTGEEGANKVVNKVNESDGIGLVMSQAPDGIKGSLAFWEYMYAEIENAISKGVSEEKILKYVNSKLQLAGIPDALKEKGIKTQIDRLDELKTLMPIEGKNKISYEVRGSFTKSFFSATSFDDFGIPPLNKTAKVDLGVLDYVNDPSLKNVE
-1701 YGYEP
+1701 YGD
-1706 GGIISGGI
+1706 IIS
-1714 KQRISGMNNLKD
+1714 
-1726 SSFNTSYN
+1726 
-1734 YGTKLNMPEPRT
+1734 
-1746 VESVLEE
+1746 
-1753 AGGAAIFI
+1753 AIQFDKNAKPI
-1761 NSDGTGVF
+1761 RL
-1769 VSKDGKNL
+1769 SKD
-1777 QGGWRYLYFDEN
+1777 DP
-1789 TSKDVGFAA
+1789 
-1798 TSGNHVNTF
+1798 
-1807 YDKVE
+1807 
-1812 RIINYRDSKFPK
+1812 NYHPSYPVVLP
-1824 QKGKPIATFVTI
+1824 GKPIMVFN
-1836 QNAESMLGEWYAG
+1836 NAVDVRDVYPNAVPKSKEASQVPLGQRKKPA
-1849 EFFMEGIDKAIT
+1849 A
-1861 DGKIKG
+1861 
-1867 GIDGARSLLIEAA
+1867 ARSAMGGQYIA
-1880 EKIKKP
+1880 EVPSGI
-1886 GSKEFIELVNSEK
+1886 SE
-1899 FETKNGRLGIAKK
+1899 G
-1912 LSSKDFSFGFRSKFF
+1912 
-1927 NSISP
+1927 
-1932 LKTISKESLNAELK
+1932 
-1946 KALRDVN
+1946 
-1953 HGRIDFYDT
+1953 
-1962 YTDEVLLEKLKDSN
+1962 
-1976 YNEKSIGGI
+1976 
-1985 TLGGFFTDLSKSKKE
+1985 
-2000 FFDNRTSGLNH
+2000 
-2011 EMFNESFTS
+2011 
-2020 NGKTF
+2020 
-2025 LLDGG
+2025 
-2030 YNVSKMFPE
+2030 
-2039 MSFPTKNGYELYNK
+2039 
-2053 ENNTNYSKEDA
+2053 
-2064 KKSPEIQLEI
+2064 Q
-2074 SKFLLNK
+2074 
-2081 KEPFKNKLLAD
+2081 
-2092 PFTSIAGTMYT
+2092 
-2103 SIAAPIGKQR
+2103 PIIKQR

-2271 LEDKAPAAKKPG
+2271 LEDKAPAPKKTG
-2283 IKQRK
+2283 VKERK

-2630 PIGLKERKPLSK
+2630 PIGLKERKSKPTGKIDWTRSPEGKGDPAITQRNEAVQEAAKQLKQGEITNEQYRQTVLDNSPISPITTFFEPATDSEMSNALSSDKVEKLNSPIKENQVVGLRLDIPAYLNKNTWVVSVHDGPNISGKAISYRNVGRITDVNFSVTPVGAINIAEGKSKQTIARMYGKWKNFEGATTEEQGENAKKIVDDIWKSDEWVQVGMNPFRHSYFYDRSKNIGMPVVSADEVIQIGGLVYAKDVKYASPDADIFIVKSLTDKEGKPLK
-2642 ERKPRIKDGLED
+2642 FRKPRIKDGLED

-3102 DSAVGKVVDKTL
+3102 DSAVGKVVDKIL

-3373 LKDDDDDKK
+3373 LKDDDDDK
-3382 VNEIIKET
+3382 
-3390 RDNASDYVKQ
+3390 
-3400 KYFLIP
+3400 
-3406 TGRKDRDGNYTSIR
+3406 
-3420 LKKHPQLVPF
+3420 
-3430 YEMFEIGYDN
+3430 
-3440 FLAGDDAVSIV
+3440 
-3451 SKENALR
+3451 
-3458 INHAFFDNALPMN
+3458 
-3471 ISPIDKN
+3471 
-3478 GNIRSGWDAPKT
+3478 WDM
-3490 LAQSNP
+3490 L
-3496 IFGGGIEAITGY
+3496 
-3508 DLYRNRMIEPQTF
+3508 
-3521 NSAGTSDAVKGLWN
+3521 
-3535 PYTEDFYKSF
+3535 
-3545 ALEMKDA
+3545 
-3552 TGTSFS
+3552 
-3558 PAQYKHLVERMVTNP
+3558 H
-3573 RNNLYVAVG
+3573 
-3582 YAALNQFN
+3582 
-3590 DLDITDKERSF
+3590 
-3601 SEDLYDMVSKKVIYS
+3601 
-3616 SSSRKGMDKGGV
+3616 
-3628 DEFQK
+3628 
-3633 ELQALDDKEYLVKE
+3633 
-3647 AARMAIKDANK
+3647 
-3658 KGGFGKLANETETR
+3658 
-3672 KYIVDVQDR
+3672 
-3681 FLANMEA
+3681 
-3688 VSKKYP
+3688 
-3694 DMKFDSNEALSDYI
+3694 
-3708 EFIKRNA
+3708 
-3715 VLFVN
+3715 
-3720 PVGDESSRYKYND
+3720 
-3733 ILSVKPGKN
+3733 
-3742 KYRKM
+3742 
-3747 ALSMASAFR
+3747 
-3756 NEDIIKKDPLSPEVI
+3756 
-3771 DRMIDIVITAENS
+3771 
-3784 KKKVGPEFVIE
+3784 
-3795 YIKLYNEKNNVN
+3795 
-3807 QRSGPV
+3807 
-3813 VDAVRSGLRSDS
+3813 
-3825 TIVNHQGIR
+3825 
-3834 QSLMNW
+3834 

>member
-1 MEEKDT
+1 
-7 LLTVD
+7 
-12 EFATK
+12 
-17 IKEKYPEYKDVDNL
+17 
-31 TLANKIVEKYPEYKS
+31 
-46 KVSFEGTPE
+46 
-55 VKKKDSTQPVQTQ
+55 
-68 PVQTQ
+68 
-73 EAPTQAAP
+73 
-81 LPGLGGVSERSTPS
+81 
-95 PSVGIGKGVFPA
+95 
-107 KSPVQDLKESL
+107 
-118 QDPLLKA
+118 
-125 QERAKRQQLEPTSS
+125 
-139 QNLLRTE
+139 
-146 AFTPS
+146 
-151 NEIVEDADYKEWK
+151 
-164 SNLPEN
+164 
-170 LQQETDGYDLY
+170 
-181 GAYKAG
+181 
-187 MEPIEVAPG
+187 
-196 EYHLSS
+196 LS
-202 RDPKTGR
+202 
-209 ILKSEDHDT
+209 
-218 FYNSVIEDDKL
+218 
-229 GYVTYKSKDGNIYSK
+229 
-244 KQYEIDIAG
+244 
-253 DAQEIFRVDDTGA
+253 
-266 VVKEVVETGEVL
+266 
-278 TPVELDAKR
+278 
-287 RAVKLAGI
+287 
-295 RQELYEDI
+295 
-303 GDKLFDENYMSSS
+303 
-316 NVIDKYAPKDVKVRE
+316 
-331 AQGDPT
+331 
-337 SIRFVDVM
+337 
-345 KRDQEKEDRYNLALN
+345 
-360 EAKKSLLQDKLYG
+360 
-373 LAESGDAYIDI
+373 
-384 AEADLDKVMQSYLDM
+384 
-399 SEYTDK
+399 
-405 KEGPS
+405 
-410 ILYGKRV
+410 
-417 KKETGNIYE
+417 
-426 MLLPNHVEGSELK
+426 
-439 LDETISQ
+439 
-446 WVDSKA
+446 
-452 EDMELSGEAKRMM
+452 
-465 KSQIKQNYKERKRL
+465 
-479 EAAANEVSKETGYNL
+479 
-494 DEVRGDV
+494 
-501 DKVVNEINSYENEL
+501 
-515 KSIYT
+515 
-520 PYDVK
+520 
-525 AKKAQERM
+525 
-533 TLEFEQI
+533 
-540 QDRVINRVSNSQEY
+540 
-554 KDLLSEY
+554 
-561 QAKVNS
+561 
-567 GEITVEGANSA
+567 
-578 VSQKINI
+578 
-585 MLSESPEAVE
+585 
-595 LQRKYQGVL
+595 
-604 SSYDS
+604 
-609 ELRKRTEDI
+609 
-618 YSELQS
+618 
-624 SLDQLKGL
+624 
-632 SKQDEEYRR
+632 
-641 KLSDKVRQMYKDEQS
+641 
-656 EIDSDWKKL
+656 
-665 AFGGLITTEKDT
+665 
-677 KLGRG
+677 
-682 IRSGMG
+682 
-688 DLAASIA
+688 
-695 GGVEYLVGENT
+695 
-706 LSEKLA
+706 
-712 SINNQIK
+712 
-719 SDNPMIDLGEFGFE
+719 
-733 EFAENPFNED
+733 
-743 WWATRVAPSAPLT
+743 
-756 FSLMA
+756 
-761 PGIGVGAGTTALATR
+761 
-776 VGLTGLSRALVTGTV
+776 
-791 SGIGMRAMESFTEAG
+791 
-806 LQYYD
+806 
-811 LIERGE
+811 
-817 SVDYASKQAA
+817 
-827 KTYSENMDL
+827 
-836 LALDVAEM
+836 
-844 TTFFLPA
+844 
-851 SSRIATMAKFVAQ
+851 
-864 VPMNAAEELLQERL
+864 
-878 PAEELAYNRYLKGE
+878 
-892 LTQKEIAEGVSEYE
+892 
-906 KVFSGGKFSDIYNFL
+906 
-921 QTDQGQ
+921 
-927 EVALIGSIYGGAFG
+927 
-941 GASLPGDI
+941 
-949 SRTNSL
+949 
-955 RRLNNFLNEEIV
+955 
-967 RYSSTEVVRNAE
+967 RNAE

-1120 SNPKFAEGVI
+1120 SNSKFAEGVI

-1355 TFTGEI
+1355 TFTGET

-1429 EGEPKA
+1429 EGEPKT

-1605 VAGFLAS
+1605 VASIIAS
-1612 EFKNLTLSAKNIIKD
+1612 EFKNLGVSAKNIIKD

-2356 YENWSKKTGST
+2356 YENWSEKTGST

-2630 PIGLKERKPLSK
+2630 PIGLKERKSKPTGKIDWTRSPEGKGDPAITQRNEAVQEAAKQLKQGEITNEQYRQTVLDNSPISPITTFFEPATDSEMSNALSSDKVEKLNSPIKENQVVGLRLDIPAYLNKNTWVVSVHDGPNISGKAISYRNVGRITDVNFSVTPVGAINIAEGKSKQTIARMYGKWKNFEGATTEEQGENAKKIVDDIWKSDEWVQVGMNPFRHSYFYDRSKNIGMPVVSADEVIQIGGLVYAKDVKYASPDADIFIVKSLTDKEGKPLK
-2642 ERKPRIKDGLED
+2642 FRKPRIKDGLED

-2827 QNLTQKEI
+2827 QNLTPKEI

-3323 STYLNAAMQGTVT
+3323 STYLNAAMQGGVT

-3356 AMFFGT
+3356 AMFIGT
-3362 VIGMASFLVWS
+3362 VIGMGAFLVWS
-3373 LKDDDDDKK
+3373 LKDDDDDKT

-3406 TGRKDRDGNYTSIR
+3406 TGIKDRDGYYTSIR

-3647 AARMAIKDANK
+3647 AARMAIKDANE
-3658 KGGFGKLANETETR
+3658 KGGFGKLVNETETR
-3672 KYIVDVQDR
+3672 KYIADVQDR

-3708 EFIKRNA
+3708 EFIDRNA

>member
-1 MEEKDT
+1 MD
-7 LLTVD
+7 
-12 EFATK
+12 
-17 IKEKYPEYKDVDNL
+17 EKYTYNGQEYSREDLEAKYGDRVDDAISKFGFELVKPIAKTEVAVGDVYTYDGVDYTESQLKDKYGDKMNE
-31 TLANKIVEKYPEYKS
+31 AIEK
-46 KVSFEGTPE
+46 FGI
-55 VKKKDSTQPVQTQ
+55 KKKDSTQPVQTQ
-68 PVQTQ
+68 PVQNQESPTQ
-73 EAPTQAAP
+73 EGP
-81 LPGLGGVSERSTPS
+81 LLGLGGVSERSTPS

-151 NEIVEDADYKEWK
+151 NQIVEDADYKEWK

-253 DAQEIFRVDDTGA
+253 DAQEIFRVDDTDA
-266 VVKEVVETGEVL
+266 VVKESVVGEKE
-278 TPVELDAKR
+278 PVSKVEREASKRKLDFEVTR
-287 RAVKLAGI
+287 DQLLSVDVK
-295 RQELYEDI
+295 
-303 GDKLFDENYMSSS
+303 DKLFDKDYTDGLLD
-316 NVIDKYAPKDVKVRE
+316 VYAPKE
-331 AQGDPT
+331 I
-337 SIRFVDVM
+337 IRKGATGGPGGVTMYEETV
-345 KRDQEKEDRYNLALN
+345 RDQKKVDLYQNALN
-360 EAKKSLLQDKLYG
+360 EAKKEVLSEKLSNITGSGETAFQSAELSIDNAMNSWLETAKELETKEGRKDLTFLENLILDDEYIKKDVDISTVHDILKPGYVGGAQGILDSEIDKFVEENL
-373 LAESGDAYIDI
+373 E
-384 AEADLDKVMQSYLDM
+384 DLDIQSD
-399 SEYTDK
+399 EEK
-405 KEGPS
+405 KMMKIHLKEVYKS
-410 ILYGKRV
+410 
-417 KKETGNIYE
+417 KK
-426 MLLPNHVEGSELK
+426 K
-439 LDETISQ
+439 LD
-446 WVDSKA
+446 KA
-452 EDMELSGEAKRMM
+452 AGEVAKELGYEKEDVTKDFEKIEKE
-465 KSQIKQNYKERKRL
+465 IK
-479 EAAANEVSKETGYNL
+479 GY
-494 DEVRGDV
+494 ES
-501 DKVVNEINSYENEL
+501 EIQSL
-515 KSIYT
+515 YT
-520 PYDVK
+520 PYE
-525 AKKAQERM
+525 AKSKQVQKDM
-533 TLEFEQI
+533 TLEFEKI
-540 QDRVINRVSNSQEY
+540 QDRVIDRISNSQEY
-554 KDLLSEY
+554 KSLLSEY
-561 QAKVNS
+561 QGKVDS
-567 GEITVEGANSA
+567 GELTAEEANSA
-578 VSQKINI
+578 LSQKINI
-585 MLSESPEAVE
+585 MLSESQEAT
-595 LQRKYQGVL
+595 QIKKKYQGIL
-604 SSYDS
+604 SSYES
-609 ELRKRTEDI
+609 QFEKETSRI
-618 YSELQS
+618 FSNMQS
-624 SLDQLKGL
+624 AIEQAKNL
-632 SKQDEEYRR
+632 SSKEKEYRKMLSE
-641 KLSDKVRQMYKDEQS
+641 KLSEMYENEQS
-656 EIDSDWKKL
+656 EIEADWKSL
-665 AFGGLITTEKDT
+665 YFGGGQVRGLKTGLGTIAAMTSGASEMMFGETEFSKSLT
-677 KLGRG
+677 
-682 IRSGMG
+682 S
-688 DLAASIA
+688 
-695 GGVEYLVGENT
+695 V
-706 LSEKLA
+706 
-712 SINNQIK
+712 NNQIK
-719 SDNPMIDLGEFGFE
+719 SDNPLIDPGEFSWTE
-733 EFAENPFNED
+733 SPFDSD

-756 FSLMA
+756 FMLMA
-761 PGIGVGAGTTALATR
+761 PGVGVGAGTAALATR
-776 VGLTGLSRALVTGTV
+776 VGLTGLSRALVAGTV
-791 SGIGMRAMESFTEAG
+791 SGTGMRAMESFTEAS

-817 SVDYASKQAA
+817 SVEYASIEAS
-827 KTYSENMDL
+827 KTYTDQMG
-836 LALDVAEM
+836 AGVFDVAEM
-844 TTFFLPA
+844 TFIFLPTA
-851 SSRIATMAKFVAQ
+851 SRLATIAKVAVQ
-864 VPMNAAEELLQERL
+864 FPLNSAEELYQEEIN
-878 PAEELAYNRYLKGE
+878 AEEVAYNRYLKGE

-906 KVFSGGKFSDIYNFL
+906 KVFAGGKFSDMYNFL
-921 QTDQGQ
+921 KTKQGQ
-927 EVALIGSIYGGAFG
+927 EVAAIGGIYGGAFG

-1062 IRDLEEGLEGMT
+1062 IRDLEEGLDGMT

-1081 QKKKIAKLKKESEE
+1081 QKKKIAKLKKESED
-1095 IIGGTAQGYFINNVS
+1095 IIDGTAQGYFINNVS

-1120 SNPKFAEGVI
+1120 SNSKFAEGVI
-1130 NGDINVTIM
+1130 NGEINVTIM

-1238 EIITNTLYDTAT
+1238 EIIVNTLYDTAT

-1341 LESVTVTDRSGTRV
+1341 LESVTVTDRSGARV

-1523 TNDTIHINLAHKEA
+1523 TNDTIHINLAHEEA

-1551 YNAVKNDTEARI
+1551 YSAVKNETEARI

-1571 VVRSSGG
+1571 IVRSSGG

-1590 EQYEASE
+1590 EQYESAE

-1605 VAGFLAS
+1605 VASIIAS
-1612 EFKNLTLSAKNIIKD
+1612 EFKNLGVSAKNIIKD

-1663 AGEAITAEDLT
+1663 AGEAITAEDLRAGEFEIKMGVERDVEQGT
-1674 SGDFSIVLNQEK
+1674 LVEGAEGTIPEGIDDSKGSPIDLKLRMPK
-1686 TPDLLDMALEEMAEE
+1686 TLLDRGGINIQDIKRGSINDLSGANAFVFAADQATYGLVESPSGIEYRFFGGYLFPYGNNFAWAFTGEEGANKVVNKVNESDGIGLVMSQAPDGIKGSLAFWEYMYAEIENAISKGVSEEKILKYVNSKLQLAGIPDALKEKGIKTQIDRLDELKTLMPIEGKNKISYEVRGSFTKSFFSATSFDDFGIPPLNKTAKVDLGVLDYVNDPSLKNVE
-1701 YGYEP
+1701 YGD
-1706 GGIISGGI
+1706 IISAI
-1714 KQRISGMNNLKD
+1714 QFDKNAKPIRLSKNDPNYHP
-1726 SSFNTSYN
+1726 SY
-1734 YGTKLNMPEPRT
+1734 P
-1746 VESVLEE
+1746 VVL
-1753 AGGAAIFI
+1753 
-1761 NSDGTGVF
+1761 
-1769 VSKDGKNL
+1769 
-1777 QGGWRYLYFDEN
+1777 
-1789 TSKDVGFAA
+1789 
-1798 TSGNHVNTF
+1798 
-1807 YDKVE
+1807 
-1812 RIINYRDSKFPK
+1812 P
-1824 QKGKPIATFVTI
+1824 GKPIMVFN
-1836 QNAESMLGEWYAG
+1836 NAVDVRDVYPNAVPKSKEASQVPLGQRKKPA
-1849 EFFMEGIDKAIT
+1849 A
-1861 DGKIKG
+1861 
-1867 GIDGARSLLIEAA
+1867 ARSAMGGQYI
-1880 EKIKKP
+1880 
-1886 GSKEFIELVNSEK
+1886 SEVPS
-1899 FETKNGRLGIAKK
+1899 GI
-1912 LSSKDFSFGFRSKFF
+1912 SEG
-1927 NSISP
+1927 
-1932 LKTISKESLNAELK
+1932 
-1946 KALRDVN
+1946 
-1953 HGRIDFYDT
+1953 
-1962 YTDEVLLEKLKDSN
+1962 
-1976 YNEKSIGGI
+1976 
-1985 TLGGFFTDLSKSKKE
+1985 
-2000 FFDNRTSGLNH
+2000 
-2011 EMFNESFTS
+2011 
-2020 NGKTF
+2020 
-2025 LLDGG
+2025 
-2030 YNVSKMFPE
+2030 
-2039 MSFPTKNGYELYNK
+2039 
-2053 ENNTNYSKEDA
+2053 
-2064 KKSPEIQLEI
+2064 Q
-2074 SKFLLNK
+2074 
-2081 KEPFKNKLLAD
+2081 
-2092 PFTSIAGTMYT
+2092 
-2103 SIAAPIGKQR
+2103 PIIKQR

-2124 EKTKDSDPTQY
+2124 EKTKASDPTQY
-2135 WSVNYVS
+2135 WSVDSVK

-2223 EIAPDGW
+2223 EFAPDGW

-2271 LEDKAPAAKKPG
+2271 LEDKAPATKKPG
-2283 IKQRK
+2283 I
-2288 AISAHEETGFIST
+2288 
-2301 DFWVDNLRGKTKYLD
+2301 
-2316 DVVENILESR
+2316 
-2326 EELKKGSVPIDKVTR
+2326 
-2341 AYLVTIGSVGSRGSY
+2341 
-2356 YENWSKKTGST
+2356 
-2367 VDDIFLEKE
+2367 
-2376 KGREWIRPEG
+2376 
-2386 ATAAYLVTDE
+2386 
-2396 GKKLVKDIQSGK
+2396 
-2408 ATYDQVKKLFDF
+2408 
-2420 ADFGRSNQKTEYVMN
+2420 
-2435 AISKGGIQSFNK
+2435 
-2447 SLNKNKGKDFNEIY
+2447 
-2461 SLAIKNL
+2461 
-2468 PGIAEGKTGFINQFF
+2468 
-2483 GVSTRGVIDARQL
+2483 
-2496 NAWVGGSMKL
+2496 
-2506 TDSQKQLRKKV
+2506 
-2517 ESSDALKAELLNRI
+2517 
-2531 EKVGLELGY
+2531 
-2540 SEDIAAYIAHHAIW
+2540 
-2554 DKVANTIT
+2554 
-2562 SHKGEYKVVSG
+2562 

-3356 AMFFGT
+3356 AMFYWYGNWHGCFPC
-3362 VIGMASFLVWS
+3362 LV
-3373 LKDDDDDKK
+3373 
-3382 VNEIIKET
+3382 T
-3390 RDNASDYVKQ
+3390 
-3400 KYFLIP
+3400 
-3406 TGRKDRDGNYTSIR
+3406 
-3420 LKKHPQLVPF
+3420 
-3430 YEMFEIGYDN
+3430 
-3440 FLAGDDAVSIV
+3440 
-3451 SKENALR
+3451 
-3458 INHAFFDNALPMN
+3458 
-3471 ISPIDKN
+3471 
-3478 GNIRSGWDAPKT
+3478 
-3490 LAQSNP
+3490 
-3496 IFGGGIEAITGY
+3496 
-3508 DLYRNRMIEPQTF
+3508 
-3521 NSAGTSDAVKGLWN
+3521 
-3535 PYTEDFYKSF
+3535 
-3545 ALEMKDA
+3545 
-3552 TGTSFS
+3552 
-3558 PAQYKHLVERMVTNP
+3558 
-3573 RNNLYVAVG
+3573 
-3582 YAALNQFN
+3582 
-3590 DLDITDKERSF
+3590 
-3601 SEDLYDMVSKKVIYS
+3601 
-3616 SSSRKGMDKGGV
+3616 
-3628 DEFQK
+3628 
-3633 ELQALDDKEYLVKE
+3633 
-3647 AARMAIKDANK
+3647 
-3658 KGGFGKLANETETR
+3658 
-3672 KYIVDVQDR
+3672 
-3681 FLANMEA
+3681 
-3688 VSKKYP
+3688 
-3694 DMKFDSNEALSDYI
+3694 
-3708 EFIKRNA
+3708 
-3715 VLFVN
+3715 
-3720 PVGDESSRYKYND
+3720 
-3733 ILSVKPGKN
+3733 
-3742 KYRKM
+3742 
-3747 ALSMASAFR
+3747 
-3756 NEDIIKKDPLSPEVI
+3756 
-3771 DRMIDIVITAENS
+3771 
-3784 KKKVGPEFVIE
+3784 
-3795 YIKLYNEKNNVN
+3795 
-3807 QRSGPV
+3807 
-3813 VDAVRSGLRSDS
+3813 
-3825 TIVNHQGIR
+3825 
-3834 QSLMNW
+3834 

>member
-244 KQYEIDIAG
+244 KQYEIDIAV

-266 VVKEVVETGEVL
+266 VVKELVETGEVL

-1030 KKQVD
+1030 KKQID

-3102 DSAVGKVVDKTL
+3102 DSAVGKVVDKIL

-3647 AARMAIKDANK
+3647 AARMAIKDANE